1 MFDVIVSGAGPAG
14 AQSAYHCARLGLRTL
29 LVERSSLPRKKCCA
43 GGVLGRALLHLDSLP
58 DSVVERRLDSFSIT
72 VGEASFR
79 FPLAKE
85 IGVTVRR
92 ESLDA
97 YLVRRAEAA
106 GVEVMESAMVG
117 SVREAD
123 DVITITANDQPISS
137 RYMIVAEG
145 VNSRSAKT
153 LFGPADG
160 KRAVGMA
167 MECELEGDPGG
178 CIDIH
183 LIAPHPFW
191 IGGFPTNGAVLPLR
205 GSAMVSLVSTGGV
218 REVADGM
225 KRMLSSLNDRYGLSS
240 RKERCAH
247 PVPMVA
253 RRRVCGRRVLLVGDA
268 AGFVSPLSGE
278 GMTYALRSGEL
289 AAKAVL
295 AAMEGRSLSIYQHLC
310 DSEIIFHQRAAALCS
325 PWLHWLSGVVD
336 TKKLL
341 MNLEDRERL
350 LEAMAL
356 AARGE
361 GDWRLVLRKFIPA
374 FPSLFFSSL

>member
-1 MFDVIVSGAGPAG
+1 MYDVIVSGAGPAG
-14 AQSAYHCARLGLRTL
+14 SHSAYRCARLGLRTL

-43 GGVLGRALLHLDSLP
+43 GGVLNRALLYLDSP
-58 DSVVERRLDSFSIT
+58 PESVVERHLNSFSIT
-72 VGEASFR
+72 LGEESFR
-79 FPLAKE
+79 FPLVKE
-85 IGVTVRR
+85 IGITVRR
-92 ESLDA
+92 EAFDA
-97 YLVRRAEAA
+97 HLVRRAEAA
-106 GVEVMESAMVG
+106 GVEIMESAMVRN
-117 SVREAD
+117 VREED
-123 DVITITANDQPISS
+123 DVITIRVNDQLISS

-145 VNSRSAKT
+145 VNSRSAKA

-167 MECELEGDPGG
+167 MECELEGDPGD

-191 IGGFPTNGAVLPLR
+191 IRGFPTNGAVLPLR
-205 GSAMVSLVSTGGV
+205 RSAMVSLVSTGGAKG
-218 REVADGM
+218 VADGM
-225 KRMLSSLNDRYGLSS
+225 ERMLNSLNDRYGVL
-240 RKERCAH
+240 RREETCAH

-253 RRRVCGRRVLLVGDA
+253 RRRVCGRRALLVGDA

-278 GMTYALRSGEL
+278 GITYALRSGEL
-289 AAKAVL
+289 AGKAVL
-295 AAMEGRSLSIYQHLC
+295 AAMEGKPLSIYQHLC

-325 PWLHWLSGVVD
+325 PWSHWLIGVVD
-336 TKKLL
+336 TKRLL
-341 MNLEDRERL
+341 MNLGDRERL

-361 GDWRLVLRKFIPA
+361 GDWRLVLRKVIPA